1 MSEMSLAGRVA
12 VVTGGGRGAGA
23 AIAQALASAGAAVVV
38 AARSRSEIEAVAARL
53 TAAGARAWAFACD
66 VADAG
71 SVQRLVD
78 SVRDHVGSVD
88 VLVNNA
94 GVALGAPLAKTSID
108 DWQRVMA
115 VNATGTFLC
124 TRAWLPGMSE
134 RGWGRVVNIASVA
147 GLTGDRYVSA
157 YTASKHAVIGFTRAV
172 AAEAAG
178 KGVTVNAVCPAYLDT
193 EMTDATLAG
202 ITGATGRSRAEA
214 LEAIVARS
222 PQKRLVTVDEVAA
235 AVLYLCGDA
244 ARGVTGTSLVIDGGE
259 LRR

>member
-1 MSEMSLAGRVA
+1 
-12 VVTGGGRGAGA
+12 
-23 AIAQALASAGAAVVV
+23 
-38 AARSRSEIEAVAARL
+38 
-53 TAAGARAWAFACD
+53 
-66 VADAG
+66 
-71 SVQRLVD
+71 
-78 SVRDHVGSVD
+78 
-88 VLVNNA
+88 
-94 GVALGAPLAKTSID
+94 
-108 DWQRVMA
+108 
-115 VNATGTFLC
+115 
-124 TRAWLPGMSE
+124 
-134 RGWGRVVNIASVA
+134 
-147 GLTGDRYVSA
+147 
-157 YTASKHAVIGFTRAV
+157 V